1 MQFKSLKTIL
11 DKNKFLK
18 KNFEKLKKTGVSSR
32 EFFYFFKNL
41 FKLSNYSAMVLRPI
55 WVQIFFTLSLIIL
68 KTLSGQNFNK
78 GFNSK
83 NF

>member
-11 DKNKFLK
+11 DKKT
-18 KNFEKLKKTGVSSR
+18 KKTGVSSR

-55 WVQIFFTLSLIIL
+55 WVEIFFYTLPDHI
-68 KTLSGQNFNK
+68 K
-78 GFNSK
+78 NSK
-83 NF
+83 RTEF